1 MHRMIERARQ
11 EEGFTLIEL
20 MIVIVILGVLAGIVL
35 FAVGGITDRGTSAAC
50 KTDVSTIETGVEA
63 YFAKTGVYPPDLVPS
78 LTNPAGTTQFLKWD
92 PAFTGSTSA
101 TGPASSARQGQGY
114 NIVYQ
119 GAATGAVWVAPGA
132 TAPTATTVCP

>member
-1 MHRMIERARQ
+1 MIERARQ

-63 YFAKTGVYPPDLVPS
+63 YFAKTGVYPSNLVPS
-78 LTNPAGTTQFLKWD
+78 LTDPAGGTQFLKWD

-132 TAPTATTVCP
+132 TPPTASTICPT